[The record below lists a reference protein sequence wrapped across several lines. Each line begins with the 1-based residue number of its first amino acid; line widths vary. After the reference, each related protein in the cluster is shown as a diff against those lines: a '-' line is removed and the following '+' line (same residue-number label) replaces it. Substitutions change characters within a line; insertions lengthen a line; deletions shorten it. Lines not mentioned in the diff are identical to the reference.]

1 MSIHQF
7 DLLFMLFN
15 VIYCKNKDYYI
26 LPNKMISN
34 LMHVN
39 SLETSRILLSQS
51 SVRRFRIDS
60 STVMF
65 VMHVRYTYKNYCCK
79 ACRTNKNGNRF
90 GKDCEYYCSG
100 NDGPKRC
107 HGKLFCLPDPYGCSC
122 DVGIKGLACDEGNTV
137 LLWLILKK

>member
-51 SVRRFRIDS
+51 SLRRFRID

-65 VMHVRYTYKNYCCK
+65 VMHVRYTYK
-79 ACRTNKNGNRF
+79 
-90 GKDCEYYCSG
+90 
-100 NDGPKRC
+100 
-107 HGKLFCLPDPYGCSC
+107 
-122 DVGIKGLACDEGNTV
+122 
-137 LLWLILKK
+137 LLL